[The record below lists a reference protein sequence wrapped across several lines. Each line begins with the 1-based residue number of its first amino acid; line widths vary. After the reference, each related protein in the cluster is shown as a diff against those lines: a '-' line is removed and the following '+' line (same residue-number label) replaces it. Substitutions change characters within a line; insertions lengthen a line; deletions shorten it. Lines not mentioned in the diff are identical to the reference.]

1 MAVFFIP
8 LLPIVIGALAVVG
21 VGVGTAESNKVKATE
36 FEKAKRTATEL
47 ANEVQAH
54 LSSGALYPAFR
65 AYRRQ
70 IDYVTSHFEVSPKA
84 KEHAEQAYEEL
95 RSKALNA
102 YRQLKVDYVK
112 NASAIEIDEEGE
124 KIYQVQQAFL
134 AKMEKLLGPGAPKL
148 KEFEESFGVNYQIH
162 KHGITAN

>member
-8 LLPIVIGALAVVG
+8 LLPIVIGALAVTG
-21 VGVGTAESNKVKATE
+21 VGVSTAKSNETKAAE
-36 FEKAKRTATEL
+36 FENAKKTATEL
-47 ANEVQAH
+47 ASEVQAH

-70 IDYVTSHFEVSPKA
+70 IDYVASHFEVSPQA

-95 RSKALNA
+95 RSKALSA
-102 YRQLKVDYVK
+102 YRQLKADYVK

-124 KIYQVQQAFL
+124 RTYQVQQAFL
-134 AKMEKLLGPGAPKL
+134 AKLEKLLGPGAPKL
-148 KEFEESFGVNYQIH
+148 KAFEESFGVNYQIH